1 MANQSDTQWPKP
13 LDYLKDIL
21 PIGYKMMVNMGWEES
36 KHLGIRGEGI
46 LEPISQSI
54 ECRLNG
60 DVRGLGFEESLS
72 LESSE
77 EDVRVKITKVADK
90 FGVGS
95 SEFGAVFV
103 PRGAIK
109 HLTNISGCFGK
120 DMLGLSILTKI
131 NRCEG
136 SFDWRV
142 ANISNIIHETSLI
155 RFVGYR
161 PRLPDSSKLD
171 FETEMGLFDQC
182 IP

>member
-1 MANQSDTQWPKP
+1 MENKGESMWSKP

-36 KHLGIRGEGI
+36 KPLGIRGEGI

-95 SEFGAVFV
+95 SEFGAIFI
-103 PRGAIK
+103 PRGALR
-109 HLTNISGCFGK
+109 HLTNISGCVGK
-120 DMLGLSILTKI
+120 DMLGLSMLANI

-142 ANISNIIHETSLI
+142 ANISNIIYETSLI
-155 RFVGYR
+155 RFVGYN
-161 PRLPDSSKLD
+161 PRSPDKSMLD
-171 FETEMGLFDQC
+171 FETEMRLFDQC